1 MKKLTSAFTVL
12 SLMITTSFFAV
23 GQTLPGPASRS
34 IIIPDGIELS
44 VLTTEPISSKT
55 ANEGDPLN
63 FKMEEDVVIDGLVVI
78 AKGTMVKG
86 VVSAAKK
93 NGFFGKGGNLSVRI
107 ESTQTV
113 DNQKIRLRASKGNEG
128 RDKTG
133 TTVALV
139 ILFGPLGFLKK
150 GKNAE
155 IKAGTQIKVFTDE
168 ARTVNVVPVPTP

>member
-12 SLMITTSFFAV
+12 CLLVTTSFFAAA
-23 GQTLPGPASRS
+23 QTVPALTPPKTVV
-34 IIIPDGIELS
+34 IPDGTEIS
-44 VLTTEPISSKT
+44 VVTTDTLSSKT
-55 ANEGDPLN
+55 AAEGDPLN
-63 FKMEEDVVIDGLVVI
+63 FKMEDDVVIDCSVVI
-78 AKGTMVKG
+78 AKGTIVKG

-93 NGFFGKGGNLSVRI
+93 SGFFGKGGNLSVRI

-128 RDKTG
+128 SDKTG
-133 TTVALV
+133 ATVALV

-168 ARTVNVVPVPTP
+168 AKTVNVPTP